1 MHLRMTKKLLYVT
14 VVAALAIVAVVA
26 FALPAAAEQRTFK
39 VQLSDGSVI
48 TVTVQAACVP
58 MDQVHGLPGTP
69 VEDLTPPD
77 VCGNVPTPPPATTT
91 PTPPPPPGGQGGG
104 HDPGP
109 SVDHPTGGGGNDSPS
124 TRPSSGHGHR
134 QDHSRS
140 PQPARPD
147 HPGDNPQP
155 QDQGNGRRHHKKKSP
170 RRSDGVPTP
179 ANPTYFDALPGPGIT
194 SGVPNFVIDK
204 FKVPIFLLPIYQAA
218 GIQYGVRWEVLA
230 AINEIE
236 TDYGRNLNVSSA
248 GAVGWMQ
255 FMPSTWKMY
264 GVDANKDNKRDP
276 YNPVDAI
283 FAAARYLKAAGA
295 QNNLRRAVFA
305 YNHAGWYVDSV
316 MLRARLIAGYPPDF
330 VGSLTGLTEGRFPVA
345 ARAKYADDAA
355 ERAARARVKAG
366 QNAARVIESSPTR
379 RGIDIYSREGAPVVA
394 TNDGVVRKIGYSA
407 KTGRYLVLQ
416 DVYGNQYTYSQLGSV
431 QRMYPVPKAD
441 ATPDTSNAAQ
451 AIAANSITAKDPKPT
466 LPASAGSHSRA
477 TASATAAAPAKQ
489 RVA

>member
-1 MHLRMTKKLLYVT
+1 MHPRMTKKLLYVT

-39 VQLSDGSVI
+39 VQLADGSVI

-58 MDQVHGLPGTP
+58 MDQVPGLPGTP
-69 VEDLTPPD
+69 VEDLTAPG
-77 VCGNVPTPPPATTT
+77 VCDDPGDGDTPPPTATT
-91 PTPPPPPGGQGGG
+91 PTPPPAPGNSGGG
-104 HDPGP
+104 KDPGP
-109 SVDHPTGGGGNDSPS
+109 SVDPGNGGGGDHSHPSPPS
-124 TRPSSGHGHR
+124 TGHGHA
-134 QDHSRS
+134 QDHSGSR
-140 PQPARPD
+140 PPARPD
-147 HPGDNPQP
+147 RSGANSQAPGE
-155 QDQGNGRRHHKKKSP
+155 GESKKHHRKKSP

-179 ANPTYFDALPGPGIT
+179 ANPTYFDALPGPGIA

-236 TDYGRNLNVSSA
+236 TDYGRNLRISSA

-255 FMPSTWKMY
+255 FLPSTWKLY
-264 GVDANKDNKRDP
+264 GTDGNDDGKADP

-283 FAAARYLKAAGA
+283 FSAARYLKAAGA
-295 QNNLRRAVFA
+295 DKDIRRAVFA

-355 ERAARARVKAG
+355 EQATKARVKAG
-366 QNAARVIESSPTR
+366 QNAAKVIESSPTR
-379 RGIDIYSREGAPVVA
+379 RGIDIYSREGAPVIA

-441 ATPDTSNAAQ
+441 AKPDTANAAA
-451 AIAANSITAKDPKPT
+451 AIAANAVTAKDPKPT
-466 LPASAGSHSRA
+466 LPASARSHSRA
-477 TASATAAAPAKQ
+477 TATTSAAAP
-489 RVA
+489 